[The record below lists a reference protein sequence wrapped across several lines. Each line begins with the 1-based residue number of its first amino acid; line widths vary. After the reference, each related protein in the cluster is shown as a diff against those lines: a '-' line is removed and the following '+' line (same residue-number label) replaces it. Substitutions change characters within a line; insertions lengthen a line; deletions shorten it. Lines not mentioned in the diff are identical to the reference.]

1 MRIEGM
7 TDDPDD
13 KDFREGINALVRLA
27 PLLSIL
33 TVLDLVRNRDEF
45 RASALSH
52 PRLDPLVTARDAV
65 FGRVTRYL
73 LFETISGLGIVGFS
87 FAFGLGLSF
96 HRALARRIEMADRF
110 SRSPGTR
117 PAVGLPFEPLSLRS
131 LIPPG
136 LKATPG
142 EIRAGV
148 STPPARTPSLL
159 GRVGYTLGL
168 ATA

>member
-1 MRIEGM
+1 VLATVLWDAMRIEGM

-73 LFETISGLGIVGFS
+73 LFETISGLGIVGFL

-96 HRALARRIEMADRF
+96 HRALARRIEWLIDSREVQGLDRRLAYA
-110 SRSPGTR
+110 SN
-117 PAVGLPFEPLSLRS
+117 RS
-131 LIPPG
+131 LFDH
-136 LKATPG
+136 
-142 EIRAGV
+142 
-148 STPPARTPSLL
+148 
-159 GRVGYTLGL
+159 
-168 ATA
+168 